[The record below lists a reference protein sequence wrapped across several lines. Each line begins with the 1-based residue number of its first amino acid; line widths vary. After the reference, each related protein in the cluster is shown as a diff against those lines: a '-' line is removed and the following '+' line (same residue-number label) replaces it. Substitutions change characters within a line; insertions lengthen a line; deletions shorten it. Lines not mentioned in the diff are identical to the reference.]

1 MEQKVKENYKA
12 PAQTELKSRLA
23 LINSDLVGLME
34 RERRKLLSTE
44 QEKELDQLKLEKKNI
59 EKKLSSLVKDQVRS
73 QKRRAGTREVL
84 LCHPEVK
91 KKLKIREKAGRPT
104 IQEDQPMLLQ
114 TIIDLATC
122 KY

>member
-1 MEQKVKENYKA
+1 M
-12 PAQTELKSRLA
+12 
-23 LINSDLVGLME
+23 
-34 RERRKLLSTE
+34 
-44 QEKELDQLKLEKKNI
+44 
-59 EKKLSSLVKDQVRS
+59 KDHVRS
-73 QKRRAGTREVL
+73 KKRRAGTREVL

-104 IQEDQPMLLQ
+104 IQEDQLMLLQ